1 MRLTAPDPGLWQTDS
16 VPCRCS
22 RACCTIW
29 ACTSTDSHTHRAY
42 LLCAPLLQVGVVHD
56 VGLRELRLYS
66 DYGRCSRPVY
76 IVENGWLKISKQDIQ
91 ALTDGDLKWPTLVS
105 SGAIE

>member
-1 MRLTAPDPGLWQTDS
+1 M
-16 VPCRCS
+16 
-22 RACCTIW
+22 W
-29 ACTSTDSHTHRAY
+29 ACTSTDSLRHQAH
-42 LLCAPLLQVGVVHD
+42 LLCALLLQVGVVHD